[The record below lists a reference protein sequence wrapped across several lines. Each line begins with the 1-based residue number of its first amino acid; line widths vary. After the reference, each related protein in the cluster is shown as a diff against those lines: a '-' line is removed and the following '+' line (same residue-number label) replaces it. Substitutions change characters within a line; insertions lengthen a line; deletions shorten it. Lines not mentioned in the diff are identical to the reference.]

1 MKPIYV
7 GLLMITAALG
17 GGLLVKW
24 QTSRPAPLQA
34 VAAVD
39 QVQTAEPAA
48 AAEPAEPALPA
59 PVVAEQAPAKAAP
72 QRRSKPRPMPPAEPA
87 ARSERPERPEPV
99 QIAQN
104 VPPSPPVVAETPA
117 PAAPAVAPEPPV
129 QVAPPAAPA
138 PPPPAPQVTL
148 TAGTLITVRT
158 IEALSTE
165 RNQGGD
171 TFTATLDQPLVA
183 DGFVIAERGAR
194 LEGRIVSAQR
204 AGRVTGLADLSLE
217 LVQLKTSDGQ
227 RVPIETQTF
236 VKRGETSKGQDA
248 AKIGTVAAIGAVI
261 GAVAGGGKGA
271 AIGAGAGGAAGAGTV
286 MGTRGKAVVLPP
298 ETKIS
303 FRLRNSVTLTERQPA
318 RQY

>member
-1 MKPIYV
+1 M
-7 GLLMITAALG
+7 
-17 GGLLVKW
+17 
-24 QTSRPAPLQA
+24 
-34 VAAVD
+34 D
-39 QVQTAEPAA
+39 
-48 AAEPAEPALPA
+48 
-59 PVVAEQAPAKAAP
+59 QAPAKTARP
-72 QRRSKPRPMPPAEPA
+72 RKPHPMPPVERAE
-87 ARSERPERPEPV
+87 RVERPEPLQV
-99 QIAQN
+99 AQN
-104 VPPSPPVVAETPA
+104 VQPPSPPVVAEAPA
-117 PAAPAVAPEPPV
+117 PAPVAPQAAPEPPPAPV
-129 QVAPPAAPA
+129 QNATTETA
-138 PPPPAPQVTL
+138 PPPPPQVTL

-158 IEALSTE
+158 VEALSSE
-165 RNQGGD
+165 RNQTGD

-204 AGRVTGLADLSLE
+204 AGRVTGVSDLSIE

-236 VKRGETSKGQDA
+236 VKHGETSKGQDA

-286 MGTRGKAVVLPP
+286 MGTRGKAAILPP

-303 FRLRNSVTLTERQPA
+303 FRLRNSITLTERQPS
-318 RQY
+318 RQL

>member
-1 MKPIYV
+1 
-7 GLLMITAALG
+7 MITAAVG

-24 QTSRPAPLQA
+24 QAGRPAPLPA
-34 VAAVD
+34 VAAAAPA
-39 QVQTAEPAA
+39 QPEEPA
-48 AAEPAEPALPA
+48 PPAL
-59 PVVAEQAPAKAAP
+59 VEVEKAPAKTAA
-72 QRRSKPRPMPPAEPA
+72 RRSKPRPMPPAEPA
-87 ARSERPERPEPV
+87 VRPEPV

-104 VPPSPPVVAETPA
+104 VQPPSPPVTVETPA
-117 PAAPAVAPEPPV
+117 PIAPTAAPEPPV

-148 TAGTLITVRT
+148 TAGTLIMVRT

-165 RNQGGD
+165 RNQTGD

-194 LEGRIVSAQR
+194 VEGRIVSAQR

-217 LVQLKTSDGQ
+217 LLQLKTSDGQ
-227 RVPIETQTF
+227 RVAIETQTF
-236 VKRGETSKGQDA
+236 VKHGEASKGQDA
-248 AKIGTVAAIGAVI
+248 AKIGGVAALGAII

-286 MGTRGKAVVLPP
+286 MGTRGKAIVLPP
-298 ETKIS
+298 ESKIG
-303 FRLRNSVTLTERQPA
+303 FRLRNSVTITER
-318 RQY
+318 RQSR

>member
-1 MKPIYV
+1 
-7 GLLMITAALG
+7 MITAAVG

-24 QTSRPAPLQA
+24 QASRPAPLPA
-34 VAAVD
+34 VAAV
-39 QVQTAEPAA
+39 APAEPEPAA
-48 AAEPAEPALPA
+48 VAEPAEPALAA
-59 PVVAEQAPAKAAP
+59 PVVAEQAPARAAS
-72 QRRSKPRPMPPAEPA
+72 QRRKPRPMPPAEHA
-87 ARSERPERPEPV
+87 VRSERPEPV

-104 VPPSPPVVAETPA
+104 APPSPPVVAETPA
-117 PAAPAVAPEPPV
+117 PVAPTVTPEPPA

-138 PPPPAPQVTL
+138 PPPPPPQVTL
-148 TAGTLITVRT
+148 AAGTLITVRT
-158 IEALSTE
+158 VEALSSE
-165 RNQGGD
+165 RNQTGD

-204 AGRVTGLADLSLE
+204 AGRVTGVADLSIE

-227 RVPIETQTF
+227 RVAIETQTF
-236 VKRGETSKGQDA
+236 VKHGETSKGQDA
-248 AKIGTVAAIGAVI
+248 ARIGTVAAIGAVI

-286 MGTRGKAVVLPP
+286 MGTRGKAAVLPP

-303 FRLRNSVTLTERQPA
+303 FRLRNSITLTERQPA
-318 RQY
+318 HQR

>member
-1 MKPIYV
+1 
-7 GLLMITAALG
+7 MITAAVG

-24 QTSRPAPLQA
+24 QVSRPAPQPA
-34 VAAVD
+34 VAA
-39 QVQTAEPAA
+39 AA
-48 AAEPAEPALPA
+48 PAETEPDPPA
-59 PVVAEQAPAKAAP
+59 PAVAEQAPAASPAP
-72 QRRSKPRPMPPAEPA
+72 LRAKPVPQRSKPRPMPPAEPA
-87 ARSERPERPEPV
+87 ARPEPV
-99 QIAQN
+99 QIAQSA
-104 VPPSPPVVAETPA
+104 PPTPPVTVETPA
-117 PAAPAVAPEPPV
+117 PAAPTVAPTVAPEPPV
-129 QVAPPAAPA
+129 QVVPPAAPA
-138 PPPPAPQVTL
+138 PPPPPQVTL

-165 RNQGGD
+165 RNQSGD

-194 LEGRIVSAQR
+194 VEGRIVSAQR
-204 AGRVTGLADLSLE
+204 AGRVSGLADLSLE

-227 RVPIETQTF
+227 RVAIETQTF
-236 VKRGETSKGQDA
+236 VKHGETSKGQDA
-248 AKIGTVAAIGAVI
+248 AKIGAVAAIGAVI

-303 FRLRNSVTLTERQPA
+303 FRLRNSITLTERQPA
-318 RQY
+318 H